1 MNVADGL
8 CRSLIACGAWLIA
21 VSMLTGIWT
30 AAALTQKFGVG
41 DGKLAL
47 AAHLNAL
54 IGGLWLI
61 AVAWSLDYLCYSEKG
76 RRRIAWLIS
85 LSVWANWL
93 VTLIASFLKVNGL
106 DYNNDPK
113 NNAIAFLLQ
122 TTVVLPAL
130 AGAIAWALGF
140 RKQNVP

>member
-1 MNVADGL
+1 MANEDSTRRDLVV
-8 CRSLIACGAWLIA
+8 RGAWLIA
-21 VSMLTGIWT
+21 VSMVTGFWT
-30 AAALTQKFGVG
+30 AAAITQKFGVG

-61 AVAWSLDYLCYSEKG
+61 AVAWSLDYLHYGAIG
-76 RRRIAWLIS
+76 RRRLAWVLTLATWS
-85 LSVWANWL
+85 NWF

-106 DYNNDPK
+106 DYTNDPK

-122 TTVVLPAL
+122 TTVVLPGVV
-130 AGAIAWALGF
+130 GAIAWAWGF
-140 RKQNVP
+140 RRDEG

>member
-1 MNVADGL
+1 MNEENELRRAL
-8 CRSLIACGAWLIA
+8 LARGAWLIA
-21 VSMLTGIWT
+21 VSMVTGLWT

-61 AVAWSLDYLCYSEKG
+61 AVAWSLDYLSYGDMG
-76 RRRIAWLIS
+76 RRRIAWLLT

-106 DYNNDPK
+106 DYNSDPK

-122 TTVVLPAL
+122 TLVVLPAL
-130 AGAIAWALGF
+130 VGAIAWALGF
-140 RKQNVP
+140 RKK